1 MKFVIPS
8 LARYSIINNKT
19 LKLLN
24 NYNVPKKD
32 IYVFVVEEEAEL
44 YREQIDP
51 EINIVTGKKGIAEQR
66 AFISNYFN
74 EGEKLV
80 SLDDDI
86 SKIYELHNNKLI
98 ELDSIYKLC
107 DKAFTLLNGQGMAG
121 VYPTDNPYYMSHNI
135 STDLKFCIGQM
146 RMFYNT
152 QAIENSRTYKLLEDY
167 ETSLKYWLEKKI
179 IRFNNICLKADFNKL
194 AGGLK
199 TTCNRDYNTKALEVD
214 KFYNENKVYCFVSD
228 RLTKAGRKI
237 DIRFKNKLKKK

>member
-19 LKLLN
+19 LKLLSD
-24 NYNVPKKD
+24 YNVSKKD

-51 EINIVTGKKGIAEQR
+51 EINIVVGVKGISQQR
-66 AFISNYFN
+66 AFISSYFN

-86 SKIYELHNNKLI
+86 SKIYELFNGKLT

-107 DKAFTLLNGQGMAG
+107 DKAFTMLNGEGMAG
-121 VYPTDNPYYMSHNI
+121 VYPTDNPYYMSHTI

-146 RMFYNT
+146 RMFYNSHAT
-152 QAIENSRTYKLLEDY
+152 ENSRTYKLLEDY

-199 TTCNRDYNTKALEVD
+199 STCNRDYHTKALEVD
-214 KFYNENKVYCFVSD
+214 KFYNENKSYCFVSD
-228 RLTKAGRKI
+228 RLTKTGRKI
-237 DIRFKNKLKKK
+237 DIRFKNKLKKN